1 MSTVTASLQENHYI
15 PMRIQSI
22 FLACTLACIATTA
35 MSQQSAIYTDPQAT
49 YKQAKEFF
57 QNEQF
62 SLAYPLFRSLR
73 QASRSTDRTND
84 AIAHDDINFYA
95 LACGLQQNESFSA
108 EDAKQFIELNYNP
121 SLTERLSFYLAE
133 YYFRKNDLRNALAYY
148 EQTSVQ
154 NLSNRQIA
162 DMKFHQGYAYFSMQ
176 KYDQA
181 GPLLESIAKNPS
193 DPNYKDANYYY
204 GVITYSRKNYKG
216 ALPSFQKIENDP
228 NYKSVVPFY
237 IANIYYAQGQKE
249 KAVDYGEAALKKN
262 KGQNDVEMGEL
273 MGHALFEKREYAK
286 ALPYLENFVNKS
298 KKVSRETLYELAYC
312 YYQTNDLRNAV
323 ENLKQLS
330 GGEDSLSQNAM
341 YILGD
346 AYLKLGDKANARNA
360 FSFGATNNVNL
371 SQREVSKFNYAK
383 LSYELGYQDIAL
395 TEFKKFLDEYPN
407 SAYQKEAAEIAAG
420 LLANTNNYREAL
432 NTLEKI
438 QSPSESVKKMF
449 PRMMYGRAMEL
460 INDQNLDEAKAL
472 LDKAA
477 KNPYNASVAPMVSFW
492 QGEIAYRQNRIDDAI
507 RYYYDY
513 LSHPGTPEGE
523 VTVANARYNL
533 GYCYYKKENYNLA
546 LPLFEQVGKNPPVS
560 AQPLVQDA
568 FIRAAD
574 CYYMGKNFSRAKSMY
589 NTVIN
594 NSWPAADYATYQ
606 NAMIAGVSSLNEKI
620 NLLKS
625 FDRKFPGS
633 PLSADVNLEIA
644 KTYLADEKYRD
655 AVPYLNNV
663 ISSPMG
669 GNLKP
674 EAQLKLG
681 LCYYN
686 LNNNADALTQFKK
699 LVAQYPN
706 APEANE
712 AIDNVKAIYSA
723 GGNTDEY
730 ISFMNSIGRS
740 VTVNE
745 EDNLTYKAAE
755 NKYVDKDFTGA
766 LTSLNNYLAKFPEGQ
781 HALDAW
787 FLRSEIYNQ
796 RKDWQNAA
804 GGYATVAD
812 KGQSKYA
819 EMAASQA
826 GRIYYFELQDYPK
839 AEQYFI
845 RLKELSAGGEN
856 RLEAMRGLLRSQY
869 QQKKWADAV
878 SNAQELLKE
887 KNTGV
892 DDKVLAYMV
901 TARAL
906 QDKGQYSEAIQN
918 FRNVVNINKASFG
931 AEARYEI
938 ASCYYTLND
947 LKNADKAAFETINK
961 SGSYDFWITKAYI
974 LLGDIF
980 LKEKDYFN
988 AKATL
993 QSVVDNSKITELKDE
1008 ANGKLQQVIA
1018 AEKTD
1023 SKIGG

>member
-1 MSTVTASLQENHYI
+1 MSKVLAPLCGNQYI
-15 PMRIQSI
+15 RMRISSI
-22 FLACTLACIATTA
+22 FLACTLGCIATTA
-35 MSQQSAIYTDPQAT
+35 VAQQSAVHTDPQAT

-62 SLAYPLFRSLR
+62 SLAYPIFKSLR

-84 AIAHDDINFYA
+84 AIATDAIHFYA

-108 EDAKQFIELNYNP
+108 TDAKQFIELSYNP
-121 SLTERLSFYLAE
+121 SLKERLSFYLAE
-133 YYFRKNDLRNALAYY
+133 YYFRTNDLRNALAYY

-154 NLSNRQIA
+154 NLSNKQIA
-162 DMKFHQGYAYFSMQ
+162 AMKFHQGYAYFTMQ
-176 KYDQA
+176 QYDRA
-181 GPLLESIAKNPS
+181 APLLESIAKNPS
-193 DPNYKDANYYY
+193 DANYKDANYYY
-204 GVITYSRKNYKG
+204 GVIAYSKKNYKG
-216 ALPSFQKIENDP
+216 ALPAFQKIENDP
-228 NYKSVVPFY
+228 DYKSVVPFY
-237 IANIYYAQGQKE
+237 VANIYYAQGQKE

-262 KGQNDVEMGEL
+262 KGQNDVPMGEL
-273 MGHALFEKREYAK
+273 MGHAFFEKREYAK

-395 TEFKKFLDEYPN
+395 NEFKKFLDEYPN
-407 SAYQKEAAEIAAG
+407 SVYQKEAAEIAAG

-449 PRMMYGRAMEL
+449 PKVMYGRAMEL
-460 INDQNLDEAKAL
+460 INDQNLDAAKAL
-472 LDKAA
+472 LDKAS
-477 KNPYNASVAPMVSFW
+477 KDPYNASVAPMVNFW
-492 QGEIAYRQNRIDDAI
+492 EGEIAYRQNRLDDAI

-523 VTVANARYNL
+523 VTPANARYNL

-546 LPLFEQVGKNPPVS
+546 LPLFEQISKNPPINAKPV
-560 AQPLVQDA
+560 AQDA
-568 FIRAAD
+568 YLRTAD
-574 CYYMGKNFSRAKSMY
+574 CYFMGKNFTRAKSMY
-589 NTVIN
+589 NTIIN

-606 NAMIAGVSSLNEKI
+606 NAMIAGVNSLNEKI
-620 NLLKS
+620 SLLKS

-633 PLSADVNLEIA
+633 LLSADVNLEIA
-644 KTYLADEKYRD
+644 KTFLADEKYRE

-663 ISSPMG
+663 ISSSAG

-674 EAQLKLG
+674 EAQMKLG

-686 LNNNADALTQFKK
+686 MSNNAEALNQFKK
-699 LVAQYPN
+699 LIAQYPN

-723 GGNTDEY
+723 EGNTDEY
-730 ISFMNSIGRS
+730 ISFMKSIGRS

-755 NKYVDKDFTGA
+755 NKYIDKDYNGA
-766 LTSLNNYLAKFPEGQ
+766 LTAFNNYLSKFPDGQ

-796 RKDWQNAA
+796 RKDWQNAS

-819 EMAASQA
+819 EMAAAQA
-826 GRIYYFELQDYPK
+826 GRIYYFELQNYPK
-839 AEQYFI
+839 AEEYFTK
-845 RLKELSAGGEN
+845 LKELSAGGEN
-856 RLEAMRGLLRSQY
+856 RLEGMRGMLRSQY

-887 KNTGV
+887 KNTSI

-901 TARAL
+901 TARAA

-918 FRNVVNINKASFG
+918 FRSVVNINKASFG

-938 ASCYYTLND
+938 ASCYFALND
-947 LKNADKAAFETINK
+947 LKNADKAAFETVNK

-993 QSVVDNSKITELKDE
+993 QSVVDNSKITELKNE
-1008 ANGKLQQVIA
+1008 ANDKLQQVIA
-1018 AEKTD
+1018 EEKAN

>member
-1 MSTVTASLQENHYI
+1 MCGNQYI
-15 PMRIQSI
+15 RMRIPSFI
-22 FLACTLACIATTA
+22 LACTLGCIATTTR
-35 MSQQSAIYTDPQAT
+35 SQPSAINTDPLAT

-57 QNEQF
+57 QKEQF
-62 SLAYPLFRSLR
+62 SLAYPLFKSLR
-73 QASRSTDRTND
+73 QETRSTDRTNN
-84 AIAHDDINFYA
+84 AIATDDIHFYA

-108 EDAKQFIELNYNP
+108 KDAEHFIGLNYNP

-154 NLSNRQIA
+154 NLSNKQISA
-162 DMKFHQGYAYFSMQ
+162 MKFHQGYAYFTMD
-176 KYDQA
+176 KYDRA
-181 GPLLESIAKNPS
+181 APLLESIAKNPA
-193 DPNYKDANYYY
+193 DPNYKAANYYY
-204 GVITYSRKNYKG
+204 GVIAYAKKNYKG
-216 ALPSFQKIENDP
+216 ALPAFQKIETDP
-228 NYKSVVPFY
+228 NYASVVPFY
-237 IANIYYAQGQKE
+237 VANIYYAQGQKE

-262 KGQNDVEMGEL
+262 KGRNDVPMGEL
-273 MGHALFEKREYAK
+273 MGHAFFEKREYSK
-286 ALPYLENFVNKS
+286 ALPYLKEYVNKS

-312 YYQTNDLRNAV
+312 YYQTNDLTNAV

-395 TEFKKFLDEYPN
+395 NEFKKFLDEYPN
-407 SAYQKEAAEIAAG
+407 SVYQKEAAEIAAG

-449 PRMMYGRAMEL
+449 PRIMYGRAMEL
-460 INDQNLDEAKAL
+460 INDQDLDAAKTL

-477 KNPYNASVAPMVSFW
+477 KDPYNASVAPMVNFW
-492 QGEIAYRQNRIDDAI
+492 EGEIAYRQNRLDDAI
-507 RYYYDY
+507 RFYYDY

-523 VTVANARYNL
+523 VTPANARYNL

-546 LPLFEQVGKNPPVS
+546 LPLFEQISKNPPINAKPV
-560 AQPLVQDA
+560 VQDA
-568 FIRAAD
+568 YLRTAD
-574 CYYMGKNFSRAKSMY
+574 CYFMGKNFSRAKSMY
-589 NTVIN
+589 NTIIN
-594 NSWPAADYATYQ
+594 NSWPAADYATFQ
-606 NAMIAGVSSLNEKI
+606 NAMIAGINSSNEKI
-620 NLLKS
+620 SLLKS
-625 FDRKFPGS
+625 FDRKFAGS
-633 PLSADVNLEIA
+633 SLSADVNLEIA
-644 KTYLADEKYRD
+644 KTYLADEKYRE

-663 ISSPMG
+663 ISSPAG

-674 EAQLKLG
+674 EAQMKLG

-686 LNNNADALTQFKK
+686 MNNNTEALNQFKK
-699 LVAQYPN
+699 LIAQYPSS
-706 APEANE
+706 PEANE
-712 AIDNVKAIYSA
+712 AVDNVKAIYSA
-723 GGNTDEY
+723 EGNTDEY
-730 ISFMNSIGRS
+730 ISFMKSIGRS

-755 NKYVDKDFTGA
+755 NKYIDKDFNGA
-766 LTSLNNYLAKFPEGQ
+766 LTSLNNYLSKFPDGQ

-796 RKDWQNAA
+796 RKDWQNAS

-819 EMAASQA
+819 EMAAAQA

-839 AEQYFI
+839 AEEYFTK
-845 RLKELSAGGEN
+845 LKELSAGGEN
-856 RLEAMRGLLRSQY
+856 RIEGMRGILRSQY

-878 SNAQELLKE
+878 SNAKELLKE
-887 KNTGV
+887 KNIST

-901 TARAL
+901 TARAA

-918 FRNVVNINKASFG
+918 FRSVVNINKASFG

-938 ASCYYTLND
+938 ASCYFALND

-961 SGSYDFWITKAYI
+961 SGSYDYWITKAYL

-993 QSVVDNSKITELKDE
+993 QSVVDNSKITELKTE
-1008 ANGKLQQVIA
+1008 ANEKLQRVITE
-1018 AEKTD
+1018 EKAN
-1023 SKIGG
+1023 SKIEG

>member
-1 MSTVTASLQENHYI
+1 MSKVVATLCRNQYI
-15 PMRIQSI
+15 RMRIPSFI
-22 FLACTLACIATTA
+22 LTCTLCCIASA
-35 MSQQSAIYTDPQAT
+35 VMSQPSAINTDPLIT

-62 SLAYPLFRSLR
+62 SLAYPLFKSLR
-73 QASRSTDRTND
+73 QATSSADRTNN
-84 AIAHDDINFYA
+84 ALATDDIRFYA

-108 EDAKQFIELNYNP
+108 KDAEHFIGLNYNP

-154 NLSNRQIA
+154 NLSNKQISA
-162 DMKFHQGYAYFSMQ
+162 MKFHQGYAYFTMD

-181 GPLLESIAKNPS
+181 MPLLESIAKNPT
-193 DPNYKDANYYY
+193 DANYKAANYYY
-204 GVITYSRKNYKG
+204 GVITYTKKNYKA
-216 ALPSFQKIENDP
+216 ALPAFQKIEKDP
-228 NYKSVVPFY
+228 DYASVVPFY
-237 IANIYYAQGQKE
+237 VANIYYAQGQKE
-249 KAVDYGEAALKKN
+249 KAVDYGESALKKN
-262 KGQNDVEMGEL
+262 KGRNDVPMGEL
-273 MGHALFEKREYAK
+273 MGHAFFEKREYAK
-286 ALPYLENFVNKS
+286 ALPYLRDYVNKS

-312 YYQTNDLRNAV
+312 YYQTNDLTNAV
-323 ENLKQLS
+323 ENLKPLS

-395 TEFKKFLDEYPN
+395 NEFKKFLDEYPN
-407 SAYQKEAAEIAAG
+407 SVYQKEAAEIAAA

-449 PRMMYGRAMEL
+449 PRIMYGRAMEL
-460 INDQNLDEAKAL
+460 INDQNLDGAKAL

-477 KNPYNASVAPMVSFW
+477 KDPYNASVAPMVNFW
-492 QGEIAYRQNRIDDAI
+492 EGEIAYRQNRIDDAI

-513 LSHPGTPEGE
+513 LSHPGNSEGE
-523 VTVANARYNL
+523 VTPANARYNL

-546 LPLFEQVGKNPPVS
+546 LPLFEQVSKNPTINAKPVD
-560 AQPLVQDA
+560 QDA
-568 FIRAAD
+568 YLRTAD
-574 CYYMGKNFSRAKSMY
+574 CYYMGKNFPRAKSMY
-589 NTVIN
+589 NTIIN
-594 NSWPAADYATYQ
+594 NSWPAADYATFQ
-606 NAMIAGVSSLNEKI
+606 NAMIAGINSPNEKI
-620 NLLKS
+620 SLLKS

-633 PLSADVNLEIA
+633 SISADVNLEIA
-644 KTYLADEKYRD
+644 KTYLADEKYRE

-663 ISSPMG
+663 INSSAG

-674 EAQLKLG
+674 EAQMKLG

-686 LNNNADALTQFKK
+686 MNNNAEALNQFKK
-699 LVAQYPN
+699 LIAQYPN
-706 APEANE
+706 APEAGE
-712 AIDNVKAIYSA
+712 AIDNIKAIYSA
-723 GGNTDEY
+723 DGNTDEY
-730 ISFMNSIGRS
+730 ISFMKSIGKS

-745 EDNLTYKAAE
+745 EDNLTYKGAE
-755 NKYVDKDFTGA
+755 NKYIDKDYNGA
-766 LTSLNNYLAKFPEGQ
+766 LNALNNYLSKFPDGQ

-796 RKDWQNAA
+796 KKDWQNAS

-819 EMAASQA
+819 EMAAAQA

-839 AEQYFI
+839 AEEYFTK
-845 RLKELSAGGEN
+845 LKELSAGGEN
-856 RLEAMRGLLRSQY
+856 RLEGMRGMLRSQY
-869 QQKKWADAV
+869 QQKKWAAAV

-901 TARAL
+901 TARAA

-918 FRNVVNINKASFG
+918 FRSVVNINKASFG

-961 SGSYDFWITKAYI
+961 SGSYDYWITKAYL

-993 QSVVDNSKITELKDE
+993 QSVVDNSKITELKNE
-1008 ANGKLQQVIA
+1008 ANDKLQRVIA
-1018 AEKTD
+1018 EEKTN